1 MNELNFFER
10 NARYIVL
17 IAVVIGAFSGNFARL
32 TDAPPMVIGFYRL
45 LFSLPFFIAVDAFSR
60 RKERR
65 PFKVSKKEALFS
77 FLAAAGLYGHYMC
90 WFAAV
95 KMTNMAAAATLE
107 SLHPL
112 TVLIVS
118 LLFFHRKVGW
128 KAVLGIII
136 ALTGGV
142 IASGNGLSFSGAELA
157 GDLLAFASGVSLAF
171 YFIFSKHIRSRGMG
185 ANTFVL
191 TCFSI
196 CCALFFF
203 TMIATGT
210 PFGGYR
216 PVDFAYILGM
226 ALLCQIGAHALISWA
241 LGYVSD
247 LYVSTWQTFEGVV
260 TIIIAFFIFKEAPA
274 PVQIAGCIVAFGGLL
289 LYNLDAQVD
298 WDDGSG
304 RG

>member
-32 TDAPPMVIGFYRL
+32 TEAPPMVIGFYRL
-45 LFSLPFFIAVDAFSR
+45 LFSLPFFAAVALRSKESR
-60 RKERR
+60 SQMTHLS
-65 PFKVSKKEALFS
+65 SKQLLFS

-90 WFAAV
+90 WFSAV

-112 TVLIVS
+112 TVLVVS

-128 KAVLGIII
+128 KAVAGIII
-136 ALTGGV
+136 ALAGGV
-142 IASGNGLSFSGAELA
+142 VASGSGLSFNSADLA

-171 YFIFSKHIRSRGMG
+171 YFIFSKHIRGKGMG
-185 ANTFVL
+185 ANAFVL

-196 CCALFFF
+196 CCAMFLV
-203 TMIATGT
+203 TMLVTGT
-210 PFGGYR
+210 PLTGYR
-216 PVDFAYILGM
+216 PVDFAYIFGM
-226 ALLCQIGAHALISWA
+226 AVLCQIGAHALISWA

-260 TIIIAFFIFKEAPA
+260 TIIIAFFIFREAPA
-274 PVQIAGCIVAFGGLL
+274 PVQIIGCIVTFGGLL
-289 LYNLDAQVD
+289 YYNLNAQVD
-298 WDDGSG
+298 WED
-304 RG
+304 

>member
-1 MNELNFFER
+1 MNFFER

-32 TDAPPMVIGFYRL
+32 TEAPPMVIGFYRL
-45 LFSLPFFIAVDAFSR
+45 LFSLPFFIVAAGAS
-60 RKERR
+60 KETREAL
-65 PFKVSKKEALFS
+65 KHISKKEIFFS

-90 WFAAV
+90 WFSAV

-128 KAVLGIII
+128 RAVVGIIV
-136 ALTGGV
+136 ALAGGV
-142 IASGNGLSFSGAELA
+142 VACGNGLSFERADLA

-171 YFIFSKHIRSRGMG
+171 YFIFSKHIRGQGMR
-185 ANTFVL
+185 ANAFVL
-191 TCFSI
+191 TCFAI
-196 CCALFFF
+196 CCALFGV
-203 TMIATGT
+203 TMIGTGT
-210 PFGGYR
+210 PFTGYR

-226 ALLCQIGAHALISWA
+226 AILCQIGAHALISWA

-260 TIIIAFFIFKEAPA
+260 TIIIAFFIFGEAPA
-274 PVQIAGCIVAFGGLL
+274 PVQILGCTVTFAGLL
-289 LYNLDAQVD
+289 FYNLHAQVD
-298 WDDGSG
+298 WDE
-304 RG
+304 

>member
-1 MNELNFFER
+1 MNFFER

-32 TDAPPMVIGFYRL
+32 TEAPAMVIGFYRL
-45 LFSLPFFIAVDAFSR
+45 LFSLPFFIVAAMAS
-60 RKERR
+60 KETRLALR
-65 PFKVSKKEALFS
+65 HISKKEVYFS

-112 TVLIVS
+112 TVLVVS
-118 LLFFHRKVGW
+118 VLFFHRRVGW
-128 KAVLGIII
+128 KAVAGVIV
-136 ALTGGV
+136 ALVGGV
-142 IASGNGLSFSGAELA
+142 VACGNGLSFSAEDLA

-171 YFIFSKHIRSRGMG
+171 YFIFSKHIRGQGMR
-185 ANTFVL
+185 ANAFVL
-191 TCFSI
+191 TCFAL
-196 CCALFFF
+196 CCSMFFV
-203 TMIATGT
+203 TMIVTRT
-210 PFGGYR
+210 PFTGYR

-226 ALLCQIGAHALISWA
+226 AVLCQIGAHALISWA

-260 TIIIAFFIFKEAPA
+260 TIIIAFIIFREAPA
-274 PVQIAGCIVAFGGLL
+274 PVQIAGCIVTFAGLVF
-289 LYNLDAQVD
+289 YNINAQVD
-298 WDDGSG
+298 WDTE
-304 RG
+304 